1 MSTVFISY
9 RRENTAGEARALF
22 NDLTARVG
30 EDSVFMDVDSIA
42 LGRDFRSVLQETT
55 ASCDLMLVMIGRNWA
70 DFKDDRG
77 RTRLENPGDYVRL
90 EIETALKRNIA
101 VTPVLVQGAR
111 MPAPE
116 ELPTEIQDLAYR
128 NGFELSHNR
137 WESDVE
143 EMLRRLRV
151 EVPGEDRR
159 DHRPPAP
166 REVATSGNSIAT
178 RTGSVPPQAKSGRWR
193 VWVAACA
200 LIIAGLGG
208 GLALYQY
215 MTRSHQQDL
224 ATPTPSEPTAGFKVA
239 DYLGAWTRADPNSG
253 GSQITWISV
262 HKEDQGLVAQV
273 RGRCP
278 GPDCEWGTVPATTVG
293 QDVKSSAEA
302 PINSIGATFARGLRE
317 TQLTLRLVAT
327 DKLTAHVDTHSQSGR
342 PDFEATNQ
350 FVRVV
355 TAVPVVNPPPSISSD
370 AQASAADY
378 EKRGFVS
385 LLDQNFDQAF
395 KDFNEAAR
403 LSPDL
408 HNVQEIRDL
417 LRRQKVPL
425 QTNDPASWKTLFS
438 TILEKYSWGMPAE
451 VRSQMQAKL

>member
-1 MSTVFISY
+1 
-9 RRENTAGEARALF
+9 
-22 NDLTARVG
+22 
-30 EDSVFMDVDSIA
+30 MDVDSIA

-55 ASCDLMLVMIGRNWA
+55 ASCDVMLVMIGRNWA

-116 ELPTEIQDLAYR
+116 ELPTEIRDLAYR
-128 NGFELSHNR
+128 NGFELSHSR

-159 DHRPPAP
+159 DHRPPAS
-166 REVATSGNSIAT
+166 REEAASGNSIAT
-178 RTGSVPPQAKSGRWR
+178 RSGSVTPQAKRGRWR
-193 VWVAACA
+193 VWVSASA
-200 LIIAGLGG
+200 LIIAVFGG
-208 GLALYQY
+208 GFALYQY
-215 MTRSHQQDL
+215 MALGPGRSHQQDL
-224 ATPTPSEPTAGFKVA
+224 ATPTPSGPTAGFRVA
-239 DYLGAWTRADPNSG
+239 NYLGGWTRADPNSR
-253 GSQITWISV
+253 GSNITWISV
-262 HKEDQGLVAQV
+262 RKEDGRLVAQV

-278 GPDCEWGTVPATTVG
+278 MTDCEWGTVPATVG
-293 QDVKSSAEA
+293 GDVKSSAEA
-302 PINSIGATFARGLRE
+302 PINSIGATFARGLKE
-317 TQLTLRLVAT
+317 THLTLRLVAM
-327 DKLTAHVDTHSQSGR
+327 DKLTAHVDTHFQSGR

-355 TAVPVVNPPPSISSD
+355 TAVPAVNPPPSISSD
-370 AQASAADY
+370 AQASATEY

-385 LLDQNFDQAF
+385 LLGQNFDQAF
-395 KDFNEAAR
+395 KDFNEAVR
-403 LSPDL
+403 LYPNL

-417 LRRQKVPL
+417 MRGQRVAL
-425 QTNDPASWKTLFS
+425 QANDPASWKTLFS

-451 VRSQMQAKL
+451 VKSQMQAKL